1 MRELVSTLILTLE
14 KEEQIYKD
22 VLELAKEKKSV
33 LVDGKMKEL
42 EAITKKEQNY
52 VVSLIKVEEAREKT
66 VQALLKELN
75 VSSVESIAEL
85 MGLLSDEEK
94 LAVGSAK
101 RSLQHVL
108 KFVDIENQFNQ
119 KLIQQSL
126 DLLELN
132 LEIFTDYSKSG
143 TNYQGSGVDQDKE
156 KKSIFDVKV

>member
-14 KEEQIYKD
+14 KEEEIYSQ
-22 VLELAKEKKSV
+22 VLELAKEKKGV

-42 EAITKKEQNY
+42 EAITKKEQNF

-75 VSSVESIAEL
+75 VTSVDSISEL
-85 MGLLSDEEK
+85 MSLLPEDERR
-94 LAVGSAK
+94 AVGNAK

-108 KFVDIENQFNQ
+108 KFVDIENEFNQ

-132 LEIFTDYSKSG
+132 MEVLTDYSQAG
-143 TNYQGSGVDQDKE
+143 TNYQGSGSDQGKE